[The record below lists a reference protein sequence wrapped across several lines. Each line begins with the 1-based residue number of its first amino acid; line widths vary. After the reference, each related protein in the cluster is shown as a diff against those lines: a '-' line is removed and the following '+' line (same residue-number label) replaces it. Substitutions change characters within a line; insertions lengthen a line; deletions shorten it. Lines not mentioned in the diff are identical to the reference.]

1 MASKEFKLCDLRRFG
16 RYEKIL
22 GIGKGI
28 HLMAKIVDMMDSFS
42 RETIYYDCRYL
53 KEHGYLEESK
63 APAGRNKQMQLH
75 YSVLIKKFDRAS
87 ILPMA
92 ETMRRGKAEAKGDVV
107 VEPNYVKPAWL
118 TIIKERHVPK
128 SFDKPRSR
136 SVSMG
141 SSMNTVMW

>member
-1 MASKEFKLCDLRRFG
+1 MGSKEFKLCDLRRFG

-22 GIGKGI
+22 GIGAGE
-28 HLMAKIVDMMDSFS
+28 HLMAKIVDMMDKFS

-63 APAGRNKQMQLH
+63 APAGKNRQMQLH
-75 YSVLIKKFDRAS
+75 YRVLIKKFDRAS

-92 ETMRRGKAEAKGDVV
+92 ETMRRGKAEAKGEIVAV
-107 VEPNYVKPAWL
+107 PNYVKPAWL

-128 SFDKPRSR
+128 TFDKPKSSR
-136 SVSMG
+136 VAMG

>member
-1 MASKEFKLCDLRRFG
+1 MGSKEFKLCDLRRFG

-22 GIGKGI
+22 GIGAGE
-28 HLMAKIVDMMDSFS
+28 HLMAKIVDMMDKFS

-63 APAGRNKQMQLH
+63 APAGKNRQMQLH
-75 YSVLIKKFDRAS
+75 YRVLIKKFDRAS

-92 ETMRRGKAEAKGDVV
+92 ETMRRGKAEAKGEVV
-107 VEPNYVKPAWL
+107 TIPKEIPPAWI
-118 TIIKERHVPK
+118 TIGIMRHLPK
-128 SFDKPRSR
+128 TNDKPKSR
-136 SVSMG
+136 SVAMG